1 MQEKEVHPATEKGFN
16 SIPEEPRTRKVGQLH
31 PVERPDPQPREKG
44 HSYTQKLC
52 QAQSF
57 IVAWITNKHFLFD
70 VKIYAPN
77 FF

>member
-44 HSYTQKLC
+44 HSYTEASPGTELHCGLDKKQ
-52 QAQSF
+52 
-57 IVAWITNKHFLFD
+57 TFL
-70 VKIYAPN
+70 I
-77 FF
+77 